1 MNRCTP
7 CDGIESILHVYGD
20 MLWRIARSLLSCA
33 ADAEDAIQE
42 TLLAYSSKRPRFKNP
57 EHEKA
62 WLIRVLTNKCRDIMR
77 KRSRPVP
84 ATIPDTPPENSQ
96 TGILEALA
104 CVPEKYRIVL
114 VLHYVEG
121 YTTNEIAAII
131 HRTPS
136 AVKMRLGKGRS
147 LLEEIYR
154 REYM

>member
-1 MNRCTP
+1 
-7 CDGIESILHVYGD
+7 
-20 MLWRIARSLLSCA
+20 MLWRIARSTLNCA

-42 TLLAYSSKRPRFKNP
+42 TLLTYSAKRPRFETP

-62 WLIRVLTNKCRDIMR
+62 WLIRVLTNKCRDTMR
-77 KRSRPVP
+77 RRSRHVP
-84 ATIPDTPPENSQ
+84 SGLPDIHTENPE
-96 TGILEALA
+96 TGIFDALA

-114 VLHYVEG
+114 ILHYVEG
-121 YTTNEIAAII
+121 YTTKEIAAII
-131 HRTPS
+131 RRTPS